1 MKLQKQ
7 LIGQIKDIVSSAQ
20 QRAVRSVNTER
31 VAMYWQIGK
40 IIFEEEQQGKD
51 RAEYSS
57 FLIKSISNELQ
68 AIFGSGLGIRQLE
81 MNRQFYRAFPNTNAL
96 RSQFSWT
103 HYKKLISIENKDK
116 RTFYKN

>member
-1 MKLQKQ
+1 MELQKQ